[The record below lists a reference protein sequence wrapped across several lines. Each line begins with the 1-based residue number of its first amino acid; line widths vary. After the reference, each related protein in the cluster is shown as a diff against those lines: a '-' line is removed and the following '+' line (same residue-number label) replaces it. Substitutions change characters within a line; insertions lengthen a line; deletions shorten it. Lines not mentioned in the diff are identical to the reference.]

1 MRVLIADDNA
11 IMRKIVHTNL
21 RHSIDT
27 AVVEEV
33 SDGKQVIAKLNEN
46 TFDLLFLDINMPHID
61 GIEVLRYIKDNLIKG
76 LNIIIISGE
85 LSDKNIEKL
94 KEFSI
99 KYIVEKPFDT
109 NSFNKVIKEFLNDH
123 E

>member
-21 RHSIDT
+21 RHSINT

-61 GIEVLRYIKDNLIKG
+61 GIEVLRYIKDNLIEG